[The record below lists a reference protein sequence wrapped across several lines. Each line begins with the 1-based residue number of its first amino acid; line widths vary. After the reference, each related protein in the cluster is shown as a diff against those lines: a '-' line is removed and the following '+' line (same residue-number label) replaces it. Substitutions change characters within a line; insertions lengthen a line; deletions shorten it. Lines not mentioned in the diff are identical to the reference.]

1 MKEFEVFSLD
11 LVRSNLNVPGHG
23 LISMQLSYSTA
34 DIEKSVFYEP
44 EFSPIMPVQ
53 PLGNAT
59 ILVVHGEM
67 FVLEEGAI
75 PQPAVRLTE
84 QSGLFR
90 VIETTEQ
97 GQA

>member
-1 MKEFEVFSLD
+1 
-11 LVRSNLNVPGHG
+11 
-23 LISMQLSYSTA
+23 
-34 DIEKSVFYEP
+34 
-44 EFSPIMPVQ
+44 MPVQ
-53 PLGNAT
+53 PLGKAT

-84 QSGLFR
+84 QSGLFQ
-90 VIETTEQ
+90 VIEPSQQ